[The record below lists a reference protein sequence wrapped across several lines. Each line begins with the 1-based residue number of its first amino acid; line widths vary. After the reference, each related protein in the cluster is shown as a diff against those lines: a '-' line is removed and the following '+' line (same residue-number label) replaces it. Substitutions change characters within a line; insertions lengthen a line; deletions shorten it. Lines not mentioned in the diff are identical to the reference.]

1 MRIDDKKWY
10 AHWFD
15 TPHYHKL
22 YKHRDEKEAAFF
34 MNNLV
39 EYLGLKRG
47 KHVLDVACGR
57 GRHANFLN
65 KIGFEVT
72 AIDLSSNNIAFAEQY
87 ANKSLHFKRQDMRL
101 ALPAKFDAIFNLFT
115 SFGYFED
122 DEDNLMVLKAFK
134 KQLKPKAC
142 SVIDFVNKNHVQK
155 NLVKEENKLVDG
167 INFYIKRR
175 IDNRYIYKDISFE
188 AEGQCFNFTERVRA
202 FELADFE
209 RFLNQL
215 ELNLVNVFG
224 DYQLADFDLTE
235 SPRMI
240 LIVNRADE

>member
-47 KHVLDVACGR
+47 THILDVACGR

-65 KIGFEVT
+65 KIGLEVT
-72 AIDLSSNNIAFAEQY
+72 AIDLSYNNIAFAEQY
-87 ANKSLHFKRQDMRL
+87 ANESLHFKRQDMRL

-122 DEDNLMVLKAFK
+122 DEDNEMVLKAFK
-134 KQLKPKAC
+134 EQLKPKAC
-142 SVIDFVNKNHVQK
+142 AVIDFVNKNHVQK
-155 NLVKEENKLVDG
+155 NLIKEETKRVEE
-167 INFYIKRR
+167 IIFHIKRR
-175 IDNRYIYKDISFE
+175 IDSKFIYKDISFE
-188 AEGQCFNFTERVRA
+188 SEGQYFHFTERVRA
-202 FELADFE
+202 FELVDFKH
-209 RFLNQL
+209 FFNKLG
-215 ELNLVNVFG
+215 LNLVNVFG
-224 DYQLADFDLTE
+224 DYQLNTFDVTE

-240 LIVNRADE
+240 LIVNLADE